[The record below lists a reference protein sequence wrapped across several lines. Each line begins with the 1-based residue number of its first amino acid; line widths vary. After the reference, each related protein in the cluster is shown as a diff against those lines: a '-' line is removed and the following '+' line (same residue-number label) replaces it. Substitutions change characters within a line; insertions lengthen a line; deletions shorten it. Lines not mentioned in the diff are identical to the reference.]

1 MLASQLDA
9 FHQYLVVEKGLSR
22 NTLLAYTADI
32 QRFWA
37 YQQQHVAPQKL
48 TRGHIVNY
56 LAARRRDGIAARTT
70 ARELVAIKAWY
81 SFLCDH
87 EEAIV
92 NPAAQIPSPQP
103 WHRLPQV
110 LTQAEVERLLHAP
123 DTSTIIGKR
132 DAALLEL
139 LYATGLRAS
148 ELVELTVDRVDLVGG
163 YLKVRGKGGRERL
176 IPMGEMAVVQL
187 QDYLLSGRPAL
198 VKRHQAA
205 CLFVNR
211 SARGLTRQGLWKI
224 VKKYALQANITTPMS
239 PHTLRHSFATH
250 LLEGGADLRTLQQM
264 LGHVDIAT
272 TQIYTHVAQPQL
284 QQTYATYHPRP

>member
-37 YQQQHVAPQKL
+37 YQQHVAPQKL